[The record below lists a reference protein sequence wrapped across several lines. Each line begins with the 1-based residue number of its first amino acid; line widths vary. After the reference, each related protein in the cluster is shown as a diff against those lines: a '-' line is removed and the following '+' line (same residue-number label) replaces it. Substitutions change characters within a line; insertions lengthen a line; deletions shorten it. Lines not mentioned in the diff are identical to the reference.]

1 MASSGG
7 STPCIGYRPEIRQCA
22 PEGVHGAHAQQ
33 PGPGDI
39 VQTVRII
46 YTFTPLMWQEKL
58 YRQSEQ
64 STQNLAQGKLFGQS
78 EQNTKFR
85 LVQEKLYTDNLNGD
99 VIRVA

>member
-1 MASSGG
+1 
-7 STPCIGYRPEIRQCA
+7 
-22 PEGVHGAHAQQ
+22 
-33 PGPGDI
+33 
-39 VQTVRII
+39 
-46 YTFTPLMWQEKL
+46 MWQEKL